1 MKCVV
6 VLALCLAPFAVAG
19 AAPDADPKL
28 EEAKQ
33 RYESGL
39 AHFNLREYQAAI
51 EDFRAGYRLKPDPVF
66 LYNLAQA
73 HRLAEHLEDALYF
86 YRAYL
91 RVGDNLPN
99 RREVEER
106 VASLEKLLA
115 EKSKLKRPPDQT
127 MAPVEKPAAPAEKPA
142 APVEKPSVAPAPAL
156 IATHE
161 ATPPTPVYKKWWFW
175 TIIGGVVVA
184 GASIGLAVAL
194 TQSGAT
200 FNPSLGTV
208 GPGALTVRF

>member
-1 MKCVV
+1 MKGAL
-6 VLALCLAPFAVAG
+6 VLALCLAPFTVA
-19 AAPDADPKL
+19 AAPPDNDPKL
-28 EEAKQ
+28 EEARQ
-33 RYESGL
+33 HYESGL

-66 LYNLAQA
+66 LYNMAQA
-73 HRLAEHLEDALYF
+73 HRLADHVEDALYF

-91 RVGDNLPN
+91 RIGDNLPN

-106 VASLEKLLA
+106 IASLEKLLG

-127 MAPVEKPAAPAEKPA
+127 IAPAEKAAASVEKAPAPVEKSSVAAAPAPMHD
-142 APVEKPSVAPAPAL
+142 APAR
-156 IATHE
+156 
-161 ATPPTPVYKKWWFW
+161 TPVYKKWWFW

-208 GPGALTVRF
+208 GPGALTVQF